1 MGQNFRKDNL
11 EIVGSGIGEPIPYYI
26 AGGRRRKG
34 AKEKNALS
42 FYKEIYAMVSEKSRG
57 GKRFETDF
65 YGRRRQ
71 PAAVDHAAV

>member
-1 MGQNFRKDNL
+1 M
-11 EIVGSGIGEPIPYYI
+11 GSGIGEPIPYYI

-34 AKEKNALS
+34 VNEKNAPSLLVG
-42 FYKEIYAMVSEKSRG
+42 IYAMVSEKSRG

-65 YGRRRQ
+65 YRRRRQ